1 MLDVGFLDVG
11 FLAAD
16 KYRSTYTSKK
26 WIDPLLLK
34 EVGDMGITF
43 LRLSYLSAK
52 IIVAQI

>member
-1 MLDVGFLDVG
+1 MLDVG